1 MTLQAIIPEYLK
13 YLQALGRSPYTVR
26 GIRYGLA
33 DFAAFMEK
41 EDCPAIT
48 DLTAD
53 MIREYQQDLAFRFTN
68 KGTPLSLSSQIQLI
82 CNVKGFT
89 QYLAEQGYLY
99 RDPGA
104 NIRPPKKPGR
114 LPKVI
119 LDDKE
124 IKKLLAAPDMR
135 TNSGFRNRVIL
146 EILYDTAI
154 RRLEL
159 ARIKLA
165 DLDLDAGYIRVIGK
179 GDKERVVPVSDRV
192 CQIIRNYLLFI
203 RPAFVKGEDS
213 GHLVLNRW
221 GQGMEPNAV
230 WAAVNQCARL
240 AGIKKRVSTH
250 TFRHTCATHMLKNGA
265 PVRHIQEMLGH
276 ASLKSTQVYTRVT
289 INDLKKIHAQYH
301 PSEQLPA

>member
-1 MTLQAIIPEYLK
+1 MTLQTIIPEYLK

-33 DFAAFMEK
+33 DFASFMEK

-53 MIREYQQDLAFRFTN
+53 MIREYQQDLAFRFTV

-104 NIRPPKKPGR
+104 GIRPPKKPGR

-135 TNSGFRNRVIL
+135 TNTGFRNRLIL

-165 DLDLDAGYIRVIGK
+165 DLDLDAGYIRIIGK
-179 GDKERVVPVSDRV
+179 GDQERVVPISDRV

-203 RPAFVKGEDS
+203 RPAFVKGQDC

-221 GQGMEPNAV
+221 GHGMEPNAV

-265 PVRHIQEMLGH
+265 PIRHIQEMLGH